1 MHEFLGSD
9 FIIAAQLS
17 LSPLWIFHT
26 VFEAPA
32 LHVTCNKNKET
43 LSLILSSEDVSTFQL
58 IKQ

>member
-26 VFEAPA
+26 VFEALA
-32 LHVTCNKNKET
+32 LLVTYKNKET
-43 LSLILSSEDVSTFQL
+43 LSLMLSSEDVSTFQL